1 MSDRGFEILEPT
13 SEAIVLP
20 GNPAERLDS
29 LDGKRIGLYAN
40 MKLNS
45 VELMDEIEQLIGSRY
60 RLSGVVR
67 GSYDP
72 SRVMRAEEW
81 EGLDGCDAVLLTHG
95 D

>member
-1 MSDRGFEILEPT
+1 MSDTGFEVLEPT
-13 SEAIVLP
+13 AEAIVQP
-20 GNPAERLDS
+20 GDPAARLDS
-29 LDGKRIGLYAN
+29 LDGKRIGLYAK

-45 VELMDEIEQLIGSRY
+45 VELMDEVEQLIGSRY

-72 SRVMRAEEW
+72 SRVMRDEEW